1 MFVKNRIFSGKTRIM
16 ENKKETAE
24 KRKRNENYLLV
35 GRGPASHR
43 SGQRNETAGRV

>member
-1 MFVKNRIFSGKTRIM
+1 M

-24 KRKRNENYLLV
+24 KKKRNDNYLLV

-43 SGQRNETAGRV
+43 SHAGVAK